1 MKPNDISRL
10 FSDAFG
16 EGSTQ
21 QDSASGAGRIVSP
34 NERGKLFSDAFRSRG
49 EMPKPN
55 FSGWSLSPK
64 GARGL
69 SFAEKMELQQYW
81 DDRVRY
87 SELPQWIRE
96 SGAVVPSKE
105 EKRAQDKLTTESG
118 LDLNQRQQ
126 AFSVMSADM
135 AALADMTTR
144 ETLRDSSVLDSEFD
158 YYVERY
164 GIDNVSESLAELNPD
179 AAQYFHARR
188 KVLAAEKKAV
198 EQSGFSE
205 EQTRKDI
212 AEAQLKLA
220 ALNAE
225 QQGAAT
231 DELLRQMDV
240 RRNLENAE
248 ASE

>member
-21 QDSASGAGRIVSP
+21 RDSASGAGRIVSP

-164 GIDNVSESLAELNPD
+164 GIDNVTESLAELNPD

-198 EQSGFSE
+198 EQSAFSE
-205 EQTRKDI
+205 EQTRRDI
-212 AEAQLKLA
+212 QQAQVKLA
-220 ALNAE
+220 ALNAD

-240 RRNLENAE
+240 CRNLKNAE

>member
-10 FSDAFG
+10 FLDAFG

-21 QDSASGAGRIVSP
+21 QDSASGSGRIVNP
-34 NERGKLFSDAFRSRG
+34 DERGKLFSDAFRPRG

-105 EKRAQDKLTTESG
+105 EKRNQERLTNESG

-135 AALADMTTR
+135 AALAEMTTR
-144 ETLRDSSVLDSEFD
+144 ETLRDSGVLDSEFD
-158 YYVERY
+158 YAVNRY
-164 GIDNVSESLAELNPD
+164 GIENVSESLAELNPD

-198 EQSGFSE
+198 DQSAFSE

-212 AEAQLKLA
+212 AEAQVKLA

>member
-1 MKPNDISRL
+1 MKPSEISRL

-16 EGSTQ
+16 AGSEEGQAPATKPSLTSLDQ
-21 QDSASGAGRIVSP
+21 R
-34 NERGKLFSDAFRSRG
+34 NKLFHDAFRSRG

-105 EKRAQDKLTTESG
+105 EKRAQEKLTTESG

-126 AFSVMSADM
+126 AFSIMSADM
-135 AALADMTTR
+135 AALAEMTTR

-164 GIDNVSESLAELNPD
+164 GIENVTESLAELNPD

-198 EQSGFSE
+198 DQSAFSE

-212 AEAQLKLA
+212 AEAQVKLA

>member
-10 FSDAFG
+10 FLDAFG
-16 EGSTQ
+16 GDSPQ

-34 NERGKLFSDAFRSRG
+34 DERRKLFSDAFRPRG

-96 SGAVVPSKE
+96 SGAVVPSRE
-105 EKRAQDKLTTESG
+105 EKRNQERLTSESG

-126 AFSVMSADM
+126 AFSVMTADLE
-135 AALADMTTR
+135 ALAEMSTR
-144 ETLRDSSVLDSEFD
+144 EVLRDSSVLDSEFEHA
-158 YYVERY
+158 VKRY
-164 GIDNVSESLAELNPD
+164 GIENVSESLAELNPD
-179 AAQYFHARR
+179 AAHYFHARR
-188 KVLAAEKKAV
+188 KVLAAEKKAK
-198 EQSGFSE
+198 ESRRPISLQRGADQEGHCRSSG
-205 EQTRKDI
+205 
-212 AEAQLKLA
+212 EAGCI
-220 ALNAE
+220 E
-225 QQGAAT
+225 CRAT
-231 DELLRQMDV
+231 GCCHR
-240 RRNLENAE
+240 
-248 ASE
+248 